1 MWQNLA
7 KNRPFSG
14 KDCQK
19 MRILTR
25 NIKLTALFRLK
36 YLFWASPKKQK
47 VGIYT
52 MKVQLNTLTEWNLQN
67 PKTENVAY
75 AKLNYFSAVLSFD
88 LLFFCWIRNLIYFLK
103 TLMLSNLEDF
113 LFCLMSTPQPTV
125 NRWKNLCSFSQIWEL
140 RIPFLI
146 LIWFK
151 NHYWTRV
158 SILTLW

>member
-52 MKVQLNTLTEWNLQN
+52 MKVQLNTLTE
-67 PKTENVAY
+67 
-75 AKLNYFSAVLSFD
+75 
-88 LLFFCWIRNLIYFLK
+88 
-103 TLMLSNLEDF
+103 
-113 LFCLMSTPQPTV
+113 
-125 NRWKNLCSFSQIWEL
+125 
-140 RIPFLI
+140 
-146 LIWFK
+146 
-151 NHYWTRV
+151 
-158 SILTLW
+158 